1 VNRTEIVPFTDEH
14 VDGAAA
20 LLAERHARHRA
31 AEPLL
36 PDVTDFRA
44 QIEHEWG
51 ADGASGAAAVADGEV
66 VGYLIGRGEE
76 SWAGRHLWMRLASHS
91 VREPGEI
98 VRDLYAAAAKRWVD
112 EGWTRQF
119 VFVPP
124 FSDLVE
130 PWFRLSFGL
139 SAALAARETAP
150 EAVPDMG
157 LTIRPSTPA
166 DLHDGARLDR
176 MLRLHLNESPSF
188 STLDVESEDW
198 FVDDWRTL
206 WDEDEYTHFVADQGG
221 EIVGHIVLYRRPEG
235 DLRVP
240 PDSIDLANALTEPG
254 VRGSG
259 VGVALTNH
267 VLAWA
272 HEHDYR
278 TMITD
283 WRMTNLEASRF
294 WPRRGFRET
303 FLRLYRSIP

>member
-1 VNRTEIVPFTDEH
+1 MSPTEIVPFSDEH
-14 VDGAAA
+14 LDGAAA

-31 AEPLL
+31 VEPLL

-44 QIEHEWG
+44 QVEQDWKAEV
-51 ADGASGAAAVADGEV
+51 ASGAAAVANGKV

-76 SWAGRHLWMRLASHS
+76 NWLGRYLWIRLASHA
-91 VREPGEI
+91 VREAGEI
-98 VRDLYAAAAKRWVD
+98 VRDLYAAAAKRWVN
-112 EGWTRQF
+112 EGWTKQF

-139 SAALAARETAP
+139 SGALGARETAP
-150 EAVPDMG
+150 EPVLDLG

-166 DLHDGARLDR
+166 DLRDGARLDR
-176 MLRLHLNESPSF
+176 MLMQHLNESPSF
-188 STLDVESEDW
+188 SGIEVRSEQW
-198 FVDDWRTL
+198 YVDDWRTL
-206 WDEDEYTHFVADQGG
+206 WDEDECTHFVADQGG
-221 EIVGHIVLYRRPEG
+221 EIVGHILLYRRPEG

-254 VRGSG
+254 VRNSG

-267 VLAWA
+267 VLGWA
-272 HEHDYR
+272 HENGFR
-278 TMITD
+278 AMITD

>member
-1 VNRTEIVPFTDEH
+1 VSRPEIVPFSDEH
-14 VDGAAA
+14 LDGAAA

-44 QIEHEWG
+44 QVDGDWRFE
-51 ADGASGAAAVADGEV
+51 GASGVAAVADGEV
-66 VGYLIGRGEE
+66 VGYLIGHGEE
-76 SWAGRHLWMRLASHS
+76 KWGGRYLWVRLASHA

-98 VRDLYAAAAKRWVD
+98 VRDLYAAAATRWVAD
-112 EGWTRQF
+112 GWTKQF

-124 FSDLVE
+124 SPDLIE
-130 PWFRLSFGL
+130 PWVRLSFGL
-139 SAALAARETAP
+139 SGALAARETAP
-150 EAVPDMG
+150 EPVPDLG

-166 DLHDGARLDR
+166 DLRDGARLDR

-188 STLDVESEDW
+188 SGLEVESEESY
-198 FVDDWRTL
+198 VDDWRTT
-206 WDEDEYTHFVADQGG
+206 WDEEEYTHFVADQGG
-221 EIVGHIVLYRRPEG
+221 EIVGHILLYRRPEG

-240 PDSIDLANALTEPG
+240 PGSIDLANALTEPG

-272 HEHDYR
+272 HEHGYQ